1 MQLEATISEQ
11 KLQSLERQISTLQ
24 QVLGFKLEASKG
36 MLKFEISLPS
46 SLNQG
51 HTHSHSHSHG
61 HDQERLTNQIG
72 GTGKNPQKLTFLLH
86 LDSDRIYRIFECPS
100 EADLPGFEQ
109 FVVDLNQHQDI
120 VYFVHCVRKRFITY
134 MGSFY

>member
-11 KLQSLERQISTLQ
+11 KLQSLERRISTLQ
-24 QVLGFKLEASKG
+24 QALGFKLEASKG

-51 HTHSHSHSHG
+51 HSLSHSH
-61 HDQERLTNQIG
+61 DQDRLTNQIG
-72 GTGKNPQKLTFLLH
+72 GVSKNPQKLTFLLH
-86 LDSDRIYRIFECPS
+86 LDSDRVYRIFECPS

-134 MGSFY
+134 MSSFY